1 MQGVHMPDLEYSYFS
16 RAMSAANLQEKIT
29 IWTAQRYIKIS
40 TLNCLCPPFQPTTD
54 RILDS
59 ITTTERGCCSR
70 WQPSLSNRNYHSGIN
85 VPNFLLGV
93 SISDP

>member
-59 ITTTERGCCSR
+59 ITTDV
-70 WQPSLSNRNYHSGIN
+70 
-85 VPNFLLGV
+85 VPVGNHLYPTGTTTLG
-93 SISDP
+93 